1 MAQSQPRCA
10 LQLPEQAP
18 EGPRPL
24 QLPPP
29 PFRDSRPDP
38 CALPA
43 PPETETLTLPFE
55 ETRPDMLPAP
65 PPETT
70 PLLIV
75 TP

>member
-1 MAQSQPRCA
+1 
-10 LQLPEQAP
+10 L
-18 EGPRPL
+18 
-24 QLPPP
+24 
-29 PFRDSRPDP
+29 RDSRPVP

-43 PPETETLTLPFE
+43 PPETETLTLPFP
-55 ETRPDMLPAP
+55 ETRPDTLPAP

>member
-1 MAQSQPRCA
+1 
-10 LQLPEQAP
+10 L
-18 EGPRPL
+18 
-24 QLPPP
+24 
-29 PFRDSRPDP
+29 RDSRPDP

-43 PPETETLTLPFE
+43 PPETETLTLPFP